1 MDFKKA
7 LEIVLETKNII
18 MDKESAHNITVK
30 GEADYVTQT
39 DFKVQSFL
47 MEKLSEAY
55 PESGFLAE
63 EKDNDYNGG
72 TPIWIIDPIDGT
84 TNLIHGCNMSAVSLA
99 YYDGKEV
106 IFGAVYNPFTGE
118 LFRAEK
124 GKGAFLGDTPIHCT
138 GTDKLNRCLVS
149 VGTSPYYKDEAESN
163 FRLFQKVFL
172 TCEDIRRTGSAALDH
187 CYVAAGRFDIY
198 FERHLKPWDYAAGK
212 LILEEAG
219 GKVTGWQ
226 GEEADPTK
234 IWDIVATNGKVHEAF
249 LEMIK

>member
-1 MDFKKA
+1 MDFKRA

-18 MDKESAHNITVK
+18 MDKESARDITVK

-47 MEKLSEAY
+47 MEKLSKAY
-55 PESGFLAE
+55 PQTGFLAE
-63 EKDNDYNGG
+63 EKDNDYKGG
-72 TPIWIIDPIDGT
+72 TPVWIIDPIDGT

-99 YYDGKEV
+99 YYDGRETV
-106 IFGAVYNPFTGE
+106 FGAVYNPFTGE

-124 GKGAFLGDTPIHCT
+124 GKGACLGDVQIHCT
-138 GTDKLNRCLVS
+138 DTDSVSRCLAAI
-149 VGTSPYYKDEAESN
+149 GTSPYYKDEAEGN
-163 FRLFQKVFL
+163 FRVFRKVFL

-187 CYVAAGRFDIY
+187 CYVAAGRFDAY

-234 IWDIVATNGKVHEAF
+234 ICDILATNGKVHGDF

>member
-7 LEIVLETKNII
+7 LELVLKTKNII
-18 MDKESAHNITVK
+18 MDRESAHNITVK

-47 MEKLSEAY
+47 MEKLYEAY
-55 PESGFLAE
+55 PQAGFLAE
-63 EKDNDYNGG
+63 EKDNDYKGG

-99 YYDGKEV
+99 YYDGKET

-124 GKGAFLGDTPIHCT
+124 GKGAFLGETRIFCT
-138 GTDKLNRCLVS
+138 ETDKLNRCLAAI
-149 VGTSPYYKDEAESN
+149 GTSPYYKDEAPGN
-163 FRLFQKVFL
+163 FRIFQKVFL
-172 TCEDIRRTGSAALDH
+172 SCEDVRRTGSAALDL
-187 CYVAAGRFDIY
+187 CYVAAGRFDAY
-198 FERHLKPWDYAAGK
+198 FERHLKPWDYSAGK

-226 GEEADPTK
+226 GEEADTTK
-234 IWDIVATNGKVHEAF
+234 IWDILATNGKVHGEF
-249 LEMIK
+249 LDLIK

>member
-1 MDFKKA
+1 MDFKRA
-7 LEIVLETKNII
+7 LEIVMETKNII
-18 MDKESAHNITVK
+18 MDKESAHEITVK
-30 GEADYVTQT
+30 GLADYVTQT

-47 MEKLSEAY
+47 MEKLSQAY
-55 PESGFLAE
+55 PEAGFLAE
-63 EKDNDYNGG
+63 EKENDYKGG
-72 TPIWIIDPIDGT
+72 TPVWIIDPIDGT

-99 YYDGKEV
+99 YYDSRETV
-106 IFGAVYNPFTGE
+106 FGAVYNPFTGE

-124 GKGAFLGDTPIHCT
+124 GKGAFLGDIRIRCT
-138 GTDKLNRCLVS
+138 DTDNAGRCLAA
-149 VGTSPYYKDEAESN
+149 VGTSPYYKDEAEDN

-187 CYVAAGRFDIY
+187 CYVAAGRFDAY

-234 IWDIVATNGKVHEAF
+234 IWDILATNGKVHDEF